1 MNKRLKSAILLILG
15 TCIFIFINN
24 GNTVAS
30 VQIDVHALSEYKAE
44 KGLSNLEPQS
54 IILINEGIKA
64 LEEGR
69 EKEAIAFFKDAKELS
84 PYLPQPYLYL
94 AKAYFSLNNLT
105 TSLTYLLRALR
116 AFLNNFW
123 WLFHTAGIFLVSL
136 LLALCASIIVLL
148 IIFISSKFGLYIHEI
163 VENRKKILL
172 LVPSIILVFLGPVF
186 GIFAFMLP
194 FWVYMKK
201 REKVLLYSLFLITA
215 LVILT
220 IPYFSSFLMAS
231 KDTVLRNVVKINSG
245 LYTGETIDIA
255 ENNEIYEAA
264 FSYALDLKRKGRY
277 KDAIKIYEELLDQK
291 DDVRIYNN
299 IANCYVGLG
308 NYDTAFAYYNK
319 ALQSAELAS
328 TYYNMSQLFRET
340 LHFSNAERYYSEAL
354 KIDPEKVALY
364 TAIKGTSVNRF
375 VMDEILSNKELW
387 ALAFKQASNNSLSR
401 NMVRMFSFIKREGS
415 AFLILLITAA
425 FFLYDRKASY
435 LAYRCKKCGKIY
447 CSRCEKK
454 FSKDDV
460 CLACHK
466 TVILKSPL
474 SPRERLE
481 KIIEKQHFINRRKQI
496 LKILTLILPGS
507 GHTYYGWP
515 VYGFFI
521 LLSVTFFLFS
531 ALMWIYFLPP
541 VSMIQIAALFK
552 WLSVIGL
559 AVVYIATVVN
569 VFGRVTGKWR

>member
-1 MNKRLKSAILLILG
+1 MNKRLKSAILFILG
-15 TCIFIFINN
+15 ICIFILMNS

-30 VQIDVHALSEYKAE
+30 VPLDVHALSEYKAE
-44 KGLSNLEPQS
+44 QGLSNLEPQS
-54 IILINEGIKA
+54 IILTNEGIKA

-69 EKEAIAFFKDAKELS
+69 EKEAIAFFEDAKELS

-94 AKAYFSLNNLT
+94 AKAYFSLNKLT
-105 TSLTYLLRALR
+105 ISLTYLLRGLR

-123 WLFHTAGIFLVSL
+123 WLFYAAGIFLISL
-136 LLALCASIIVLL
+136 LLALSASIIVLL

-163 VENRKKILL
+163 VEDRKKIFL
-172 LVPSIILVFLGPVF
+172 LVPSIILVFLGPIF

-194 FWVYMKK
+194 FWAYMKK
-201 REKVLLYSLFLITA
+201 KEKALLYSLFLITA
-215 LVILT
+215 LVIFT
-220 IPYFSSFLMAS
+220 IPYFSSFLTVS
-231 KDTVLRNVVKINSG
+231 KDTVLRNVVKVNSG

-255 ENNEIYEAA
+255 KNKQIYEAA
-264 FSYALDLKRKGRY
+264 FTYAIELKRKGRY
-277 KDAIKIYEELLDQK
+277 KDAIKVYEELLDQR
-291 DDVRIYNN
+291 DDVRVYNN
-299 IANCYVGLG
+299 IANSYVGLG

-340 LHFSNAERYYSEAL
+340 LNFSNAERYYREAL
-354 KIDPEKVALY
+354 KIDPKKVALY
-364 TAIKGTSVNRF
+364 TAIKGTSMNRF
-375 VMDEILSNKELW
+375 VMDEVLSNKDLW

-401 NMVRMFSFIKREGS
+401 NMVRMFSFMKREGS

-425 FFLYDRKASY
+425 FFLYDRKASS
-435 LAYRCKKCGKIY
+435 LAYRCKECGRIY

-454 FSKDDV
+454 LYREDV
-460 CLACHK
+460 CLTCHK
-466 TVILKSPL
+466 TVILRSTL

-481 KIIEKQHFINRRKQI
+481 KIIEKQSFITRRKQM

-521 LLSVTFFLFS
+521 LLSSTFFFFS
-531 ALMWIYFLPP
+531 ALMWIYFFPP
-541 VSMIQIAALFK
+541 VSMTQTSALFK
-552 WLSVIGL
+552 WLSVSGL
-559 AVVYIATVVN
+559 AVVYVAAVVN
-569 VFGRVTGKWR
+569 VFWRVNRKWR